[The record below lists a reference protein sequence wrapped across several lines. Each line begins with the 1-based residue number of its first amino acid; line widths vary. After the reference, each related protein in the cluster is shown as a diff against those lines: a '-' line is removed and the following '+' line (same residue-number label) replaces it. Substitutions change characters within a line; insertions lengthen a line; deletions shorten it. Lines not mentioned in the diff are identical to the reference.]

1 MSKMIQVPDEIAI
14 QVQDLVDT
22 GVYPDSDSAVR
33 DAFRL
38 LHEERQ
44 RQRLREM
51 VAEADAE
58 IACGESDVWSDELNQ
73 RLVREAQEMYRSGA
87 TPDPD
92 VQP

>member
-1 MSKMIQVPDEIAI
+1 MSTRIQIPEEIAI
-14 QVQDLVDT
+14 QVQELVET
-22 GVYPDSDSAVR
+22 GAYPDSDSAVR

-38 LHEERQ
+38 LREERQ

-58 IACGESDVWSDELNQ
+58 IARGESDVWSDELSQ
-73 RLVREAQEMYRSGA
+73 RLIQEAQEMYRSGA